1 MTSPSLANRESC
13 GDQRKAV
20 IDCQKGNFATT
31 QSFASDSPASL
42 ARGVPLNGS
51 VSVRQVRQEGNMRW
65 TTFETDEQALPEQLQ
80 LSFLDQAHQSDAA
93 ER

>member
-1 MTSPSLANRESC
+1 
-13 GDQRKAV
+13 
-20 IDCQKGNFATT
+20 
-31 QSFASDSPASL
+31 
-42 ARGVPLNGS
+42 
-51 VSVRQVRQEGNMRW
+51 MRW